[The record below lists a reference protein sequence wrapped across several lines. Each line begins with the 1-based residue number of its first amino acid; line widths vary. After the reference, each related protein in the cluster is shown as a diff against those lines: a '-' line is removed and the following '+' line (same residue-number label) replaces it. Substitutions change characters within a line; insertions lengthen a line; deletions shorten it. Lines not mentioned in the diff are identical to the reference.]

1 MSTRA
6 IGRKQNSPSRYIAV
20 GVFFTLCAY
29 NLYSTHKSLIGSTI
43 FSLDNVNNG
52 VAPASVHNNI
62 INKNAVH
69 DDQDVEKLFTDAP
82 FLVVCNNIDI
92 SLRPMFD
99 NFTVV
104 RLLRRERPPP
114 WNAPVFLYGEH
125 CKDHP
130 YVQQATTRRNVSPF
144 LDSSS
149 PALEMIKR
157 NNTNGWINGVH
168 WPADKHHLRIIH
180 DRP

>member
-1 MSTRA
+1 M
-6 IGRKQNSPSRYIAV
+6 

-43 FSLDNVNNG
+43 FSLDDVDNNNNG

-69 DDQDVEKLFTDAP
+69 DDQDVDKLFTDAP

-114 WNAPVFLYGEH
+114 WNATVPRKGETEIIGCHYDSRQKLIRRECRKYESQQFSCVLSIMLLYS
-125 CKDHP
+125 CM
-130 YVQQATTRRNVSPF
+130 VNIV
-144 LDSSS
+144 
-149 PALEMIKR
+149 
-157 NNTNGWINGVH
+157 
-168 WPADKHHLRIIH
+168 RIIH
-180 DRP
+180 MYNRRLNDGMSLGLSGVTTN